1 MSTDIKETYSVIW
14 KRFIDYVLPVKTAN
28 ITVKN
33 SVITITLIFL
43 FDLPLLLF
51 SYLLSPYPA
60 LKNETNEYILPY
72 FCCMIIIT
80 SLAGVVFSV
89 ILIKVSSEKIR
100 FIPCNTHRNHPISAT
115 LVFYLLAILFITIML
130 KHAPFLLYMLL
141 PS

>member
-14 KRFIDYVLPVKTAN
+14 KQFIDCVLPVKTAN

-33 SVITITLIFL
+33 SVITISLIFL

-51 SYLLSPYPA
+51 SYLLFPYPA
-60 LKNETNEYILPY
+60 LNEYILPY

-130 KHAPFLLYMLL
+130 KYAPFLLYMLL